1 MEYQKHK
8 TFKVNFCFPVGNFKA
23 EKQKKKK
30 KQQLDAAIEKI
41 PF

>member
-8 TFKVNFCFPVGNFKA
+8 TFKVNFCFPVGNFNP
-23 EKQKKKK
+23 EKQKKK